1 MGEGQRRRRRG
12 RGRKTR
18 VGEEEDIGIKL
29 VRKLNMYKPLN
40 VAAHNKAHCLIE
52 KL

>member
-1 MGEGQRRRRRG
+1 MGEGQSEGRG

-18 VGEEEDIGIKL
+18 VGEEEDIGITL
-29 VRKLNMYKPLN
+29 VRKLNLYELFN
-40 VAAHNKAHCLIE
+40 AAAHTKANCLIE